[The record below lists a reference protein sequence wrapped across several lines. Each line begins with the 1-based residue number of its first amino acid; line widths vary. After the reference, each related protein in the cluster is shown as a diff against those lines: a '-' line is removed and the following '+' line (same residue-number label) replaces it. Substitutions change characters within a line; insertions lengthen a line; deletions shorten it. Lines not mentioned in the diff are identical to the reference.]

1 MWAAVFPLKVRKTRA
16 ARLLFHSQQKT
27 IQIKMKTILLIEDD
41 TALRENT
48 AELLELSGYKV
59 ITAPNGKIGIDKAKQ
74 EIPNVII
81 CDIMMPEIDGY
92 GVLEA
97 MASGETTQHIPFIF
111 LSAKTEHKEIRK
123 GMDMGADDYLTKP
136 FDEQELISAVESRL
150 AKATILAIREQSS
163 ASGIDQND
171 ENPQNLNQL
180 KNFFCDEGVVNT
192 FKKGEHIYKNG
203 DHSNSLF
210 LLLKGVVKTH
220 TMDANAKELITGLY
234 KADDFLGFTSFED
247 NIPYNETATA
257 VEETE
262 IVGISKKYV
271 KDILKKSQDVSLELM
286 NLLTDNLSEIKLQ
299 LVKMAYSS
307 VRKKTA
313 STILQFV
320 EIMNKMPQ
328 APLRISRNDLATTA
342 GIATESLIRTLS
354 DFKKDGLIEIE
365 GRDIRIIDLESLRN
379 IE

>member
-1 MWAAVFPLKVRKTRA
+1 
-16 ARLLFHSQQKT
+16 
-27 IQIKMKTILLIEDD
+27 MKTILLIEDD
-41 TALRENT
+41 TSLRENT
-48 AELLELSGYKV
+48 AELLELSGYNV
-59 ITAPNGKIGIDKAKQ
+59 FTAPNGKVGIEKAKK
-74 EIPNVII
+74 ETPNIII

-92 GVLEA
+92 GVLQSIALE
-97 MASGETTQHIPFIF
+97 EKTKHIPFIF

-136 FDEQELISAVESRL
+136 FDEEELLSAVESRL
-150 AKATILAIREQSS
+150 AKASILALQDKIQAETSV
-163 ASGIDQND
+163 DD

-180 KNFFCDEGVVNT
+180 KNFFCDEGEVST
-192 FKKGEHIYKNG
+192 YKKGESIYQKG
-203 DHSNSLF
+203 DHSNSMF
-210 LLLKGVVKTH
+210 LILKGVVKTH

-234 KADDFLGFTSFED
+234 KADDFLGFTSFDD

-262 IVGISKKYV
+262 VVGISKTYV

-286 NLLTDNLSEIKLQ
+286 NLLTDNLSEIKQQ

-313 STILQFV
+313 GTILQFV
-320 EIMNKMPQ
+320 EIMDKKPN
-328 APLRISRNDLATTA
+328 ASLRISRNDLATTA

-354 DFKKDGLIEIE
+354 DFKKDGIIEIE
-365 GRDIRIIDLESLRN
+365 GRDIRILDLESLRN